1 MFSLIITIISI
12 ALVGALAITTL
23 FFGGDAF
30 LKGKSEAEAAQYI
43 NESQQISAA
52 VRLYQAENAGEMPSD
67 LQADLVDNNYLKELP
82 VSGELWQIGDN
93 SLVKGVKDAET
104 CEKVNEKGGWENPNY
119 GTDPAVTSVHY
130 PTTCDDTTSL
140 AGATYYCCTVTNP

>member
-23 FFGGDAF
+23 FFGGDVF

-52 VRLYQAENAGEMPSD
+52 VRLYQAENAGQMPSD

-93 SLVKGVKDAET
+93 SLVKGVADAET
-104 CEKVNEKGGWENPNY
+104 CEKVNEKGGFENPSY
-119 GTDPAVTSVHY
+119 TPGGSVGKHE
-130 PTTCDDTTSL
+130 PVSCDDTTAL
-140 AGATYYCCTVTNP
+140 AGETYYCCTVTNP

>member
-23 FFGGDAF
+23 FFGGDSF
-30 LKGKSEAEAAQYI
+30 LRGKSEAEAAQYI

-52 VRLYQAENAGEMPSD
+52 VRLFQAENSGEMPGD
-67 LQADLVDNNYLKELP
+67 LQSDLVDNNYLKELP
-82 VSGELWQIGDN
+82 VSGELWEIGDN

-104 CEKVNEKGGWENPNY
+104 CEKVNEKSGWTNINHPDNDKPSEHS
-119 GTDPAVTSVHY
+119 PAS
-130 PTTCDDTTSL
+130 CDDTAAL
-140 AGATYYCCTVTNP
+140 AGATYFCCTVSNP